1 MLNISV
7 TPNPSVTS
15 VTKPADPP
23 AISPELAHALTGL
36 LTSGIDKHKNH
47 IRNVNRRACEKSF
60 SRRKHVYKDAA
71 VAKRF
76 ADAVAAAKQK
86 ELKALWDE
94 YYSLEQCEVGEYTD
108 WHFDRMTQL
117 LDTLIPQLA

>member
-47 IRNVNRRACEKSF
+47 IRNLNRTCKESKRKRQGGGNVNTKGDDNKTE
-60 SRRKHVYKDAA
+60 VTAA
-71 VAKRF
+71 VRRRHVHGGAKWNVERKGQ
-76 ADAVAAAKQK
+76 ADV
-86 ELKALWDE
+86 
-94 YYSLEQCEVGEYTD
+94 S
-108 WHFDRMTQL
+108 
-117 LDTLIPQLA
+117 